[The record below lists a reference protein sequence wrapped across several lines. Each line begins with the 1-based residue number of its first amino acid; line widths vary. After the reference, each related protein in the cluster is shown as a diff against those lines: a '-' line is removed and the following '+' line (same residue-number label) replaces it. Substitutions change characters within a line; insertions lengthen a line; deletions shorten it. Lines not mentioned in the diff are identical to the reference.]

1 MADTFASG
9 AGAVSAVAALGS
21 SVIATT
27 SASASVAAAHDG
39 ASSRRAN
46 LRPSGSTTVSSAT
59 TVPFGPA
66 SMRAVM
72 VGIPTPSL
80 TNRMRVE
87 RAATRATS
95 SSRVEQLGA
104 ASTSS
109 RATLASARAAA
120 GAATSSAATR

>member
-1 MADTFASG
+1 M
-9 AGAVSAVAALGS
+9 
-21 SVIATT
+21 IATT

-72 VGIPTPSL
+72 VGIPAPSL
-80 TNRMRVE
+80 TNRIRVE
-87 RAATRATS
+87 RAATRAIS

-109 RATLASARAAA
+109 RAALACRPAAA
-120 GAATSSAATR
+120 GAATSSAATRRLTRSERNPGRC